1 MPGFLTFLSIA
12 GTAAMI
18 WVGGGIV
25 VHGLEVYGWHAIG
38 AAIHH
43 VADIAANA
51 LPAIGGLTGWIVSAA
66 GAGIVGLAIGAVLI
80 PVMEFAVAPVWRS
93 VKSAIGGRER
103 AA

>member
-1 MPGFLTFLSIA
+1 
-12 GTAAMI
+12 MI

-43 VADIAANA
+43 APTARRT
-51 LPAIGGLTGWIVSAA
+51 PARRRRIGRMDRERH

-80 PVMEFAVAPVWRS
+80 PMTEFAVAPAWRS
-93 VKSAIGGRER
+93 
-103 AA
+103 